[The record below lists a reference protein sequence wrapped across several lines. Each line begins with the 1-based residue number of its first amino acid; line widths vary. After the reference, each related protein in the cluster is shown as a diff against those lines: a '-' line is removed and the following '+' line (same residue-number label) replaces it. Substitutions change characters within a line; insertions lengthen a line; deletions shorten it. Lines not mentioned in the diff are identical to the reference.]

1 MSKTILVLP
10 KVDAGRIP
18 IAWLTDSVLQE
29 CYTALEKPTYEDW
42 QAVLNQNSLSA
53 VSMIVGQ
60 YDTPILAWTVAQR
73 HYPDALLMCDEGTDQ
88 VQWRDL
94 KTGDIWLAQEEVK
107 NIEPPVEL
115 ADASSTV
122 VSMETVADD
131 TILAKP
137 ESVNVKQ
144 ENNLS
149 PGSIKALSD
158 ERLIQELFIYS
169 TWGDEHARKVSER
182 MLEAH
187 ERALRSPH
195 ILVKAQRAI
204 DDAKL
209 AKSLEKRAYVLL
221 RNAKNHVEDALKLL
235 AEENKRSKDG
245 RIQKHLRIQ
254 LDKKA
259 QFTASKQKANYENKG
274 YDSQLKP
281 IRMEKGVH
289 PNSVRH
295 IQPAQQW
302 TVLID
307 ETGSQFS
314 TQALS
319 LDYQSKE
326 LGRVVALAIPDRSI
340 SKLPALPEGFH
351 ATNLSDAT
359 LDQHVDKLLR
369 ADVGVFGF
377 TMQDDGLSYKQR
389 WFDAI
394 QQLVQWMMVLLPI
407 DSSKVSSI
415 KFNIE
420 ERGYAASLDLGLIAE
435 GIESQLKTHFPER
448 FDQCHIQ
455 MQFIRKT
462 DTPLNGYVDL
472 IAHTWGSKTASTIT
486 RLKKTAWEGYCLLKP
501 DQVAIERL
509 YLATVNQKQLTPE
522 HWYALC
528 ESIADEPST
537 SLLHEV
543 MSDLGQR
550 VRQDGQ
556 LWLVYMDY
564 VVEKLRSKTYRI
576 NGLQSALDWLKACS
590 PEGEQLT
597 PMAQLYWE
605 SSRLAQFNHQGR
617 IDQSQLSS
625 ALALANRLRDEAA
638 DDACQVILRIATA
651 STNFYEFG
659 VTQSL
664 LEKWAAEDIAIAG
677 LLNHAKMQSTLGQL
691 IAFQQRPQKA
701 IERFDSALT
710 LFAKLSD
717 QRGAAKDIK
726 QTQTY
731 RLIASMDADIADWQS
746 AVEQHLALAGESL
759 DQLVSRLAAGDDASR
774 FDHHLML
781 RAFVKDPVYFANAI
795 KAYLVSRNSW
805 QSDDH
810 HPWQWIEAYRGWLL
824 VKSGLVK
831 EAQTAFN
838 RAIELTT
845 QDEHGQTIRWLGSVV
860 TVLANKLG
868 LDVNQTALSKDYLT
882 TLSEELNHA
891 PFERLNS
898 FATSHSKLADEQ
910 MIEMLNALAP
920 FNFH

>member
-60 YDTPILAWTVAQR
+60 YDTPILLWTVAQR
-73 HYPDALLMCDEGTDQ
+73 HYPDALLMCDEGTEQ

-107 NIEPPVEL
+107 NIEPSVEL
-115 ADASSTV
+115 ADVISPV
-122 VSMETVADD
+122 VSMETAADD

-137 ESVNVKQ
+137 ESVDVKQ
-144 ENNLS
+144 ETNPS
-149 PGSIKALSD
+149 PRSIKALSD
-158 ERLIQELFIYS
+158 ERLIQELFIYA
-169 TWGDEHARKVSER
+169 TWGDEHERKVSER
-182 MLEAH
+182 MFEAH
-187 ERALRSPH
+187 ERALRSPS
-195 ILVKAQRAI
+195 IVGKAQRAVE
-204 DDAKL
+204 DAKF

-221 RNAKNHVEDALKLL
+221 RNAKNHVDDALKLL

-254 LDKKA
+254 LEKKA

-281 IRMEKGVH
+281 ARMERGVH

-295 IQPAQQW
+295 IQPSQQW

-307 ETGSQFS
+307 ETGSQFNA
-314 TQALS
+314 QALS
-319 LDYQSKE
+319 LDYQSRE

-340 SKLPALPEGFH
+340 TKLPPLPEGFH
-351 ATNLSDAT
+351 ATEVSDAI
-359 LDQHVDKLLR
+359 LDQHVGKLLNT
-369 ADVGVFGF
+369 DVGVFGF

-394 QQLVQWMMVLLPI
+394 QQLAQWMMVLLPI
-407 DSSKVSSI
+407 DSSKVSSV

-435 GIESQLKTHFPER
+435 GIESQLKTHFPDR

-472 IAHTWGSKTASTIT
+472 IAHTWGSKSASTIS
-486 RLKKTAWEGYCLLKP
+486 RLKKTAWEGHCLLKP
-501 DQVAIERL
+501 HQSAIERL
-509 YLATVNQKQLTPE
+509 YLATVNSKGLTPE

-528 ESIADEPST
+528 ESIAEEPST

-556 LWLVYMDY
+556 LWLFYMDY
-564 VVEKLRSKTYRI
+564 VVEKLRNKTYRI
-576 NGLQSALDWLKACS
+576 NALQSALDWLKACS

-617 IDQSQLSS
+617 IDQAQLSS
-625 ALALANRLRDEAA
+625 ALAQANRLRDEAA

-664 LEKWAAEDIAIAG
+664 LEKWAAEDVAIAG

-691 IAFQQRPQKA
+691 SAFQQRPQKA
-701 IERFDSALT
+701 IERFDSALSI
-710 LFAKLSD
+710 FAKLSD
-717 QRGAAKDIK
+717 QRSAAKDIK

-731 RLIASMDADIADWQS
+731 RLIACMDVKEKGWQS
-746 AVEQHLALAGESL
+746 ALHTHLQHQHETMVQIAE
-759 DQLVSRLAAGDDASR
+759 RLAVSDDVLR
-774 FDHHLML
+774 YDHHLML
-781 RAFVKDPVYFANAI
+781 RGFVNAPVFFAEPI
-795 KAYLVSRNSW
+795 RAYLSVKENWESG
-805 QSDDH
+805 DH

-824 VKSGLVK
+824 AKHGLVK
-831 EAQTAFN
+831 DALNAFN

-845 QDEHGQTIRWLGSVV
+845 QDDHGQTIRWLGSVI
-860 TVLANKLG
+860 TLLANKLE
-868 LDVNQTALSKDYLT
+868 LAVNQQALDKDYLAL
-882 TLSEELNHA
+882 LSKELNHA
-891 PFERLNS
+891 PFARLTS
-898 FATSHSKLADEQ
+898 FAASQSKLGDEE
-910 MIEMLNALAP
+910 MIEMLNELAP